1 MSAITQT
8 THLLFCSPIGKK
20 LLVALTGV
28 VLVLYVL
35 GHLIGNLLIFKGP
48 DDINE
53 YGHFL
58 HTTGHGALIWVARA
72 VLLACVLTH
81 IIVTI
86 ILTKENKAA
95 RLERYGKPKTIQASR
110 SSLIMIWTGLVI
122 LAFIVY
128 HIMHFTLHVGNDYG
142 TYLTHVKGETELV
155 PDVYNMV
162 VAGFSWLPASL
173 FYIFAMGLLCSHLSH
188 GFSSMF
194 QTLGLATAR
203 TWPTYKAAGIAFG
216 WFIFLGNSAIPI
228 AVLLHFVQPHVAQ

>member
-1 MSAITQT
+1 MSAISQT
-8 THLLFCSPIGKK
+8 TRLLVCSSIGKK
-20 LLVALTGV
+20 LLVAATGV
-28 VLVLYVL
+28 VLVLYVF

-58 HTTGHGALIWVARA
+58 HTAGHGMLIWLARIF
-72 VLLACVLTH
+72 LLACVLIH
-81 IIVTI
+81 IVYTI

-95 RLERYGKPKTIQASR
+95 RIERYGKPKTIQATR

-128 HIMHFTLHVGNDYG
+128 HIMHFTLHVGNNYG
-142 TYLTHVKGETELV
+142 TYVTNIKGETI
-155 PDVYNMV
+155 PDVYRMV
-162 VAGFSWLPASL
+162 VTGFSWVPASL

-194 QTLGLATAR
+194 QTLGLVTAR
-203 TWPTYKAAGIAFG
+203 TWSTYKWAGILFG

-228 AVLLHFVQPHVAQ
+228 AILLGWVTLHPAH